1 MSILDRL
8 SRLLRANVNDLISR
22 AEDPAKIIDQA
33 LLDMRS
39 AYAEARSEVADAMS
53 QSAKLTRESG
63 TNRKL
68 AEEYEKKAEEAL
80 RAGNEDLAREALRRS
95 QNHKDLAKGFEEQVG
110 VQTATVDQ
118 LKTQLRALEA
128 KIDEMESRKSLLAAR
143 QKTAQAGATLE
154 RVSGFDKAGG
164 AMEAFDQMEQ
174 KVIGMEDRNHA
185 MSQLRREGD
194 LDAQLADLGR
204 DRELDDAFAALKA
217 RVQGGQSS
225 SGQSSPGQ
233 GGGQD

>member
-53 QSAKLTRESG
+53 QSAKLTREAG

-217 RVQGGQSS
+217 RVQGGSTS
-225 SGQSSPGQ
+225 
-233 GGGQD
+233 GGGSQG